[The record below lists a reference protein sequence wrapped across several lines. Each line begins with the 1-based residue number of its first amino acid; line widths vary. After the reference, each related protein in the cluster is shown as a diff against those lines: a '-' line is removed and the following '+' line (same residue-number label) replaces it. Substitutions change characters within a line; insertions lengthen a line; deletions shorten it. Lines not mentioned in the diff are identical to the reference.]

1 LRQKAFRI
9 FYRMSYR
16 FYCWLFKKELKMS
29 YDLTEEQQMLKD
41 TVARIAKEQIA
52 PGAEKRDEEA
62 KFPWDMVEVLREN
75 ALFGADFPE
84 KYGGSE
90 MGLFSLCLI
99 VEEIAKACASTS
111 VVLMV
116 HELGTMPIMIAGSD
130 EQKDKY
136 FPKLATGEHL
146 VAFGLTEPNAGS
158 DVSGLKTKAVRDGDD
173 YVINGAK
180 TFISHADVADVIC
193 IAARTDTSLPA
204 TKGSGI
210 FIVEKGTPGL
220 SIGKHENKLGIRA
233 SSTVEIILEDVR
245 IPAANIL
252 IDEGMG
258 FPILMKTLD
267 LTRIPVAAQA
277 VGIAQGA
284 LDYAVQYTKE
294 RTQFGKPIFSFQGLQ
309 WMMADMTTQVE
320 AARQLVY
327 KTASLF
333 EGLPK
338 NLDRLP
344 KETIGYSAMAK
355 LFAAETAMK
364 VTTDAVQLLG
374 GYGYVRE
381 YPVERMMRDAKI
393 TQIYEGTSQIQ
404 KVVIASTL

>member
-1 LRQKAFRI
+1 LLVLR
-9 FYRMSYR
+9 
-16 FYCWLFKKELKMS
+16 KELKMS
-29 YDLTEEQQMLKD
+29 YNLTEEQQILKD

-52 PGAEKRDEEA
+52 PGAETRDEEA
-62 KFPWDMVEVLREN
+62 RFPWDMVEVLREN

-99 VEEIAKACASTS
+99 IEEIAKVCASTS
-111 VVLMV
+111 IILLV
-116 HELGTMPIMIAGSD
+116 HELGTTPIMIAGND
-130 EQKDKY
+130 EQKDRY

-158 DVSGLKTKAVRDGDD
+158 DVSGLKTKAVKDGDD
-173 YVINGAK
+173 YVINGTK

-193 IAARTDTSLPA
+193 IAARTDTSVPA
-204 TKGSGI
+204 TKGTGI

-233 SSTVEIILEDVR
+233 SSTVEVILENVR
-245 IPAANIL
+245 VPAANIL
-252 IDEGMG
+252 VQEGMG

-267 LTRIPVAAQA
+267 LTRIPVAVQA

-284 LDYAVQYTKE
+284 FDYAVQYTKE
-294 RTQFGKPIFSFQGLQ
+294 RIQFGKPIFSFQGLQ
-309 WMMADMTTQVE
+309 WMMADMRTQIE
-320 AARQLVY
+320 AARQLAY
-327 KTASLF
+327 KAASLF

-344 KETIGYSAMAK
+344 KETIRYSAMAK

-364 VTTDAVQLLG
+364 VTTEAVQLLG
-374 GYGYVRE
+374 GYGYVKE

-393 TQIYEGTSQIQ
+393 TQIYEGTNQIQ
-404 KVVIASTL
+404 RDVIGTQLIRESASRK

>member
-1 LRQKAFRI
+1 
-9 FYRMSYR
+9 
-16 FYCWLFKKELKMS
+16 
-29 YDLTEEQQMLKD
+29 MLKD

-111 VVLMV
+111 VILMV
-116 HELGTMPIMIAGSD
+116 HELGTMPIMLAGND

-158 DVSGLKTKAVRDGDD
+158 DVSGLKTKAVKNGDN
-173 YVINGAK
+173 YVINGTK
-180 TFISHADVADVIC
+180 TFISHADVAEVIC
-193 IAARTDTSLPA
+193 IAARTDTSVPA
-204 TKGSGI
+204 TKGTGI
-210 FIVEKGTPGL
+210 FIVEKGTPGF

-245 IPAANIL
+245 VPAANIL
-252 IDEGMG
+252 GQEGLG
-258 FPILMKTLD
+258 FSIIMKTLD
-267 LTRIPVAAQA
+267 LTRIPVAMQA

-309 WMMADMTTQVE
+309 WMMADMITQIE
-320 AARQLVY
+320 AARQLTY
-327 KTASLF
+327 KAASLF
-333 EGLPK
+333 EELPK

-344 KETIGYSAMAK
+344 KETIRYSAMAK
-355 LFAAETAMK
+355 LLAAETAMK

-374 GYGYVRE
+374 GYGYVKE

>member
-1 LRQKAFRI
+1 
-9 FYRMSYR
+9 
-16 FYCWLFKKELKMS
+16 MS
-29 YDLTEEQQMLKD
+29 YDLTEEQKMLKD
-41 TVARIAKEQIA
+41 TVARIAREQIA

-62 KFPWDMVEVLREN
+62 KFPWDMVKVLREN

-99 VEEIAKACASTS
+99 IEEIAKVCASTS
-111 VVLMV
+111 IILLV
-116 HELGTMPIMIAGSD
+116 HELGTTPIMIAGND
-130 EQKDKY
+130 DQKDTY
-136 FPKLATGEHL
+136 LPKLATGEHL
-146 VAFGLTEPNAGS
+146 VAFGLTEANAGS
-158 DVSGLKTKAVRDGDD
+158 DVSGLKTKAVKDGDE
-173 YVINGAK
+173 YVLNGTK
-180 TFISHADVADVIC
+180 MFISHADVADVIC

-204 TKGSGI
+204 TKGTGI

-245 IPAANIL
+245 VPAENIL
-252 IDEGMG
+252 VREGMG

-267 LTRIPVAAQA
+267 LTRIPVAVQA

-294 RTQFGKPIFSFQGLQ
+294 RVQFGKPIFSFQGLQ

-320 AARQLVY
+320 AARQLAY
-327 KTASLF
+327 KAASLF
-333 EGLPK
+333 EDLPK

-344 KETIGYSAMAK
+344 KEVIRHSAMAK

-374 GYGYVRE
+374 GYGYIKE